1 MDNELGAAAVL
12 NANDPADWFERNLR
26 SLFDAVLVQLPNA
39 IEPFQTDGIHD
50 MRVAARRL
58 RSALRDVDSVVGG
71 RPAKPALRA
80 LKELADA
87 LGSVRDEDVAIE
99 AIEDFLDDPD
109 AAKVRTGIDSLV
121 HARRVRREAAFHALC
136 EKLSV
141 DFQQF
146 LRHRFETSLE
156 SLVAELRLTR
166 SGDIQAIGSEVV
178 GSLLDELEPLLVLLY
193 DPFDRKTLH
202 IARIGTKRIRYAIDL
217 FADAFGSDAGSF
229 SKEFARMQGFLGDA
243 HDRDVWLADLYKL
256 IRAKKRSE
264 SNGDEEIKAAE
275 WLTSEFT
282 KIRTRKYRDALGLLS
297 EWESTGLVA
306 RLRGLLTVKV

>member
-58 RSALRDVDSVVGG
+58 RSALRDIDSVVGS
-71 RPAKPALRA
+71 RPAKPASKA

-87 LGSVRDEDVAIE
+87 LGSVRDEDVAVE
-99 AIEDFLDDPD
+99 AIEHYLSDPD
-109 AAKVRTGIDSLV
+109 AASVRTGIDSLIN
-121 HARRVRREAAFHALC
+121 ARRVRREAAFDALC

-146 LRHRFETSLE
+146 LRHRFEDSLD

-166 SGDIQAIGSEVV
+166 PGDIHAIGSKVI
-178 GSLLDELEPLLVLLY
+178 GSLLNELESLLVRLY

-202 IARIGTKRIRYAIDL
+202 IARIGTKRVRYAIDL
-217 FADAFGSDAGSF
+217 FADALGNDAGSC
-229 SKEFARMQGFLGDA
+229 SKDFAGMQGFLGDA
-243 HDRDVWLADLYKL
+243 HDRDVWLRDLYKL
-256 IRAKKRSE
+256 IRAKNRPE
-264 SNGDEEIKAAE
+264 SASHEEIKAAE
-275 WLTSEFT
+275 WLISEFT
-282 KIRTRKYRDALGLLS
+282 KTRTRRYRDALGLLS
-297 EWESTGLVA
+297 EWESTDLIT
-306 RLRGLLTVKV
+306 RLRGLLTVRI